1 MHAQRPVPNFHASP
15 AAQHV
20 SSERSVSTSH
30 LIVSLHDHPT
40 AMGRMPWTKER
51 ILARAHPG
59 AGCVAGEHC
68 TPCASVLILLALA
81 GRKANPG
88 SGNSGGSPGTA
99 ETEESQSASGDHHN
113 GGVGAAV
120 PHAPQRHAHEPGWAQ
135 GEAVA
140 PT

>member
-1 MHAQRPVPNFHASP
+1 MPHPRDILRLARPG
-15 AAQHV
+15 
-20 SSERSVSTSH
+20 
-30 LIVSLHDHPT
+30 D
-40 AMGRMPWTKER
+40 WTKNSFVL
-51 ILARAHPG
+51 LAFVFWAANAVRTQTAEEVWAKGG
-59 AGCVAGEHC
+59 AVVLAFVAFLGIGLVVVHL
-68 TPCASVLILLALA
+68 PFGLVLAVFLALA